1 MKMKKI
7 YLGLMLLGSLFTS
20 CDMDVKPEGSI
31 MLDEGIQ
38 TINDALAERNG
49 LYSFMRSRCGGSYV
63 VTSDLQTDLFL
74 GTMQNGN
81 AYQSFVTGNI
91 LSNDRDI
98 EGVWSGLLS
107 GIMQVNYFLEESERF
122 LNTPELDDKTIATV
136 NHYRAEAYFFRAYFN
151 YQLMNYF
158 CEAYDA
164 SKASAPAS
172 GIPLCTRYQP
182 SSDRGSYPGRST
194 LAETYTAIENDLAA
208 ALTGI
213 EEFETTDKSYLVP
226 TGNGFLN
233 SYAVKALQ
241 ARVALLKKDWNT
253 AKTLSQEIINF
264 GKFPLTNINDFAS
277 MWTNDEGDEIIFQP
291 YGDAS
296 QRDAVP
302 ATGSLFC
309 SLQPVNVKFTPSAA
323 VLDVY
328 SDDDIRGYVYL
339 EALRITY
346 NGATFYSPN
355 FNKYPGNPVLDSG
368 SISAQK
374 NLPKPFRTA
383 EQYLILAEASLEL
396 GDTETAN
403 NALNTL
409 RDARIAD
416 YTPQNYTGNVL
427 RDQIRLERVKE
438 LIGEGFRLSDLRRWN
453 LGFTRDGNYGSGF
466 PGMDGFI
473 IALGT
478 QVVYTPGDYRYTWPI
493 PSAEMETNPQLAG
506 QQNPGY

>member
-7 YLGLMLLGSLFTS
+7 YLGLLLLGSLVSS

-31 MLDEGIQ
+31 QLEDGIQ
-38 TINDALAERNG
+38 SRNDALAERNG
-49 LYSFMRSRCGGSYV
+49 LYSFMRSRCGGGYV

-81 AYQSFVTGNI
+81 AYQPFVTGNI
-91 LSNDRDI
+91 LSNDSDI
-98 EGVWSGLLS
+98 EGIWAGMLS

-122 LNTPELDDKTIATV
+122 LSTPDLEANVIADV
-136 NHYRAEAYFFRAYFN
+136 NHYRAEAYFFRGYFN
-151 YQLMNYF
+151 YMLMNYF

-164 SKASAPAS
+164 SKASKPAS

-194 LAETYTAIENDLAA
+194 LAETYSAIENDLAA
-208 ALTGI
+208 ALAGI
-213 EEFETTDKSYLVP
+213 QEFEATNRSYLVP
-226 TGNGFLN
+226 TGNGYLN

-253 AKTLSQEIINF
+253 AKTLSQEIISSNL
-264 GKFPLTNINDFAS
+264 FPLTQIDDFAN
-277 MWTNDEGDEIIFQP
+277 MWVNDEGDELIFEP
-291 YGDAS
+291 YGDES
-296 QRDAVP
+296 QLAAIP

-309 SLQPVNVKFTPSAA
+309 SLQPVQVKFAPSAA
-323 VLDVY
+323 VMEMYNDE
-328 SDDDIRGYVYL
+328 DIRSSVYFDPL
-339 EALRITY
+339 NVTY
-346 NGATFYSPN
+346 NGTTFYSPN
-355 FNKYPGNPVLDSG
+355 FNKYPGNSIFDTG

-374 NLPKPFRTA
+374 NRPKPFRTA
-383 EQYLILAEASLEL
+383 EQYLILAEASFEL

-403 NALNTL
+403 SALNTL
-409 RDARIAD
+409 RGARIAN
-416 YTPQNYTGNVL
+416 YAPQNYTDNVL

-453 LGFTRDGNYGSGF
+453 LGFTRDGNYSSDY

-478 QVVYTPGDYRYTWPI
+478 QVVYTPGDYRYVWPI